1 MADKKLNSKSIF
13 LKVETTLN
21 IEDSK
26 EALTEK
32 CKFLSLELSLEVKH
46 NRNLESQIEILQ
58 ERINIFQKNM
68 NILQKNMKILQGEN
82 ELLKAKI
89 LVKDSYI
96 RKNKPPKEDPAPKER
111 IEEYEM
117 DDPNV

>member
-1 MADKKLNSKSIF
+1 
-13 LKVETTLN
+13 
-21 IEDSK
+21 
-26 EALTEK
+26 
-32 CKFLSLELSLEVKH
+32 
-46 NRNLESQIEILQ
+46 
-58 ERINIFQKNM
+58 M